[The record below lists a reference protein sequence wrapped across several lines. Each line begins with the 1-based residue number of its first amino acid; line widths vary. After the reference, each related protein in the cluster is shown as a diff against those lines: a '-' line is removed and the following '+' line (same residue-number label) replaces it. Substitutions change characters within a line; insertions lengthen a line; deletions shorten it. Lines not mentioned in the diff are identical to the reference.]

1 MKKYLLLF
9 ALFLGNGI
17 AVLAQDIQ
25 PGDEVKRQERIKS
38 LYIAYITQQ
47 LQLNPDEAQIFW
59 PIHSKFET
67 DLKGVK
73 PEMPELEKQQAILN
87 IKKRYQENFNRVV
100 GPKRCERFF
109 RMDGDFKRKLL
120 EKIRNHRQN
129 DNQRLRPRKIQ

>member
-1 MKKYLLLF
+1 MKKYIFLF
-9 ALFLGNGI
+9 ALSLGSML
-17 AVLAQDIQ
+17 VVKAQDTQ
-25 PGDEVKRQERIKS
+25 PGDDTKKQEKIKS

-47 LQLNPDEAQIFW
+47 LELNPEEAQKFW
-59 PIHSKFET
+59 PIHSQFEV

-73 PEMPELEKQQAILN
+73 TDLPELDKQQAILN
-87 IKKRYQENFNRVV
+87 IKKKYQENFNRIV

-129 DNQRLRPRKIQ
+129 QNLRPNLRRPQ

>member
-38 LYIAYITQQ
+38 LYIDYITQQ

-73 PEMPELEKQQAILN
+73 PEMPELEKQQAIL
-87 IKKRYQENFNRVV
+87 
-100 GPKRCERFF
+100 
-109 RMDGDFKRKLL
+109 KLL
-120 EKIRNHRQN
+120 PPQILPAMWKPVLNI
-129 DNQRLRPRKIQ
+129 